1 MLVMQ
6 LLAVTVVAVVLVEL
20 VVSTLFNDDV
30 EEFRSFWTKAV
41 VAIVVCVL
49 STSVDIVT
57 MFLSFVSQFNDYV

>member
-6 LLAVTVVAVVLVEL
+6 LLAVTVVAVVL

>member
-6 LLAVTVVAVVLVEL
+6 LLAVTVVAVVVL

>member
-6 LLAVTVVAVVLVEL
+6 LLAVTVVLVVL